1 MASFLTFD
9 TLQYVKK
16 LKEAGV
22 GEQAAEVQAE
32 ALKEIIENNLAT
44 KQDIRDLRQDTASL
58 KKDLTRDMEFIKRD
72 IELVKKDLTIRLGS
86 MMVVA
91 VSILSILITL
101 LNRVH

>member
-1 MASFLTFD
+1 MPSFLTVD
-9 TLQYVKK
+9 TLQYV
-16 LKEAGV
+16 KEAGV

-44 KQDIRDLRQDTASL
+44 KPDIRDLRQDTASL
-58 KKDLTRDMEFIKRD
+58 KKDLMRDIEFVKRD

-101 LNRVH
+101 LNRTH